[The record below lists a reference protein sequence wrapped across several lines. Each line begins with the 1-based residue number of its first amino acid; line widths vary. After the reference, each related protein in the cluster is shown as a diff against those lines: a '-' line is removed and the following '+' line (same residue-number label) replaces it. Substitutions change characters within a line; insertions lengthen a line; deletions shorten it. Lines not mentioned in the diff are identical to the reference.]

1 LRRIQGARNNVALN
15 EERRTQNDFTVEHR
29 RSGIMM
35 RGIIQKFER
44 FIVLALLLMMML
56 VLLASTVELAI
67 MLFEQLLAPPML
79 LLDVKE
85 MLAVFAFFLMV
96 LIGLELVETTKMY
109 LNENVFHVEVVV
121 LVAIIAVARK
131 IIIIDYD
138 AVSYEMLLS
147 IAALMI
153 ALSAGYFLLK
163 RATMPSKAEEFGDD
177 SEHAP

>member
-1 LRRIQGARNNVALN
+1 
-15 EERRTQNDFTVEHR
+15 
-29 RSGIMM
+29 MM

-67 MLFEQLLAPPML
+67 MLVEQLLAPPML

-109 LNENVFHVEVVV
+109 LDENVFHVEVVV

-131 IIIIDYD
+131 IIIINYD

-163 RATMPSKAEEFGDD
+163 RATMPSKPEELGDN

>member
-1 LRRIQGARNNVALN
+1 MLKGFI
-15 EERRTQNDFTVEHR
+15 H
-29 RSGIMM
+29 
-35 RGIIQKFER
+35 KFER

-56 VLLASTVELAI
+56 VLLASTV
-67 MLFEQLLAPPML
+67 
-79 LLDVKE
+79 LDVKE
-85 MLAVFAFFLMV
+85 MLTVFAFFLMV

-109 LNENVFHVEVVV
+109 LEEDVFHVEVVV

-138 AVSYEMLLS
+138 SVSYEMLLS
-147 IAALMI
+147 VAALMI

-163 RATMPSKAEEFGDD
+163 RATMPSKSEEFGDD

>member
-1 LRRIQGARNNVALN
+1 MLKGFI
-15 EERRTQNDFTVEHR
+15 H
-29 RSGIMM
+29 
-35 RGIIQKFER
+35 KFER

-67 MLFEQLLAPPML
+67 ILVEQLLAPPML

-85 MLAVFAFFLMV
+85 MLTVFAFFLMV

-109 LNENVFHVEVVV
+109 LDDDVFHVEVVV

-131 IIIIDYD
+131 VIIIDYD

-147 IAALMI
+147 VAALMI

-163 RATMPSKAEEFGDD
+163 RATMPSKSEEFGDD